1 MGPGECSVQFLKEP
15 MFNTALIIGY
25 YWIPLC
31 ILITLY
37 AQIFHKVCQNIYAW
51 DNDKGSF
58 EVKVIFINSYCT
70 FKAWSL
76 SKKSSDKEK
85 ERSKLLSALAKKP
98 TISGQASVKKVIF

>member
-1 MGPGECSVQFLKEP
+1 

-51 DNDKGSF
+51 DNNNIIEGSIQA
-58 EVKVIFINSYCT
+58 KVIFINSYCT

-98 TISGQASVKKVIF
+98 TISGQASTKKVIF